1 MRKISP
7 GAILSYTQYGYL
19 KIPKNIRS
27 QCSNCGKSGEF
38 TLKANFYQVKKRGLF
53 AEGLCLECKEPSEF
67 VIMFNDYPNRINKE
81 VEVEVYMYSPSDL
94 RNPLDQLERNKHIP
108 TDLVRAYRSTLNV
121 SQSKDNSAA
130 AVMSKRVLESVLKHF
145 LGEKGNGQSLSQQF
159 EQLPEYIDFTKPIQ
173 DVGHLVH
180 PHSPFY
186 GMLELQQEI
195 DDETVALLT
204 ELLEVLIE
212 YLFVLPEKIESVHD
226 KIEQKFKK
234 V

>member
-1 MRKISP
+1 MRKILP
-7 GAILSYTQYGYL
+7 GAISSHTQYGYL
-19 KIPKNIRS
+19 KVPKNVKS
-27 QCSNCGKSGEF
+27 ECPKCGKSSEF
-38 TLKANFYQVKKRGLF
+38 TLKTNFYQVTKRGLF
-53 AEGLCLECKEPSEF
+53 AEGLCFECKKPSEF
-67 VIMFNDYPNRINKE
+67 VIMFNDCMDRINE
-81 VEVEVYMYSPSDL
+81 EVEVYIYSPSDL
-94 RNPLDQLERNKHIP
+94 KDPSDQLERNKHVPI
-108 TDLVRAYRSTLNV
+108 DLVRAYRSTLNV

-145 LGEKGNGQSLSQQF
+145 LGEKSNGQPLSQQF
-159 EQLPEYIDFTKPIQ
+159 EQLPKYIDLTKPIQ

-180 PHSPFY
+180 PDSPLY
-186 GMLELQQEI
+186 EMLELKQEI

-204 ELLEVLIE
+204 ELLEVLIQ

>member
-1 MRKISP
+1 MRKILP
-7 GAILSYTQYGYL
+7 GSISSHTQYGYL
-19 KIPKNIRS
+19 KVPKNVKS
-27 QCSNCGKSGEF
+27 ECPKCGKSSEF
-38 TLKANFYQVKKRGLF
+38 TLKTNFYQVTKRGLF
-53 AEGLCLECKEPSEF
+53 AEGLCFECKKPSEF
-67 VIMFNDYPNRINKE
+67 VIMFNDYMDRINE
-81 VEVEVYMYSPSDL
+81 EVEVYIYSPSDL
-94 RNPLDQLERNKHIP
+94 KDPSDQLERNKHVPI
-108 TDLVRAYRSTLNV
+108 DLVRAYRSTLNV

-145 LGEKGNGQSLSQQF
+145 LGEKSNGQPLSQQF
-159 EQLPEYIDFTKPIQ
+159 EQLPKYIDLTKPIQ

-180 PHSPFY
+180 PDSPLY
-186 GMLELQQEI
+186 EMLELKQEI

-204 ELLEVLIE
+204 ELLEVLIQ